1 MPRSNNMALPNAQRV
16 ATAEASGAP
25 TSTRRRWFR
34 PVFLLPAIVFL
45 GLMLAFGF
53 SLHRDPNTVPSAFI
67 GKPVPEF
74 SLAPVKGRALCLSSA
89 NLKSDVSLVNVFASW
104 CVACREEHPL
114 LMRMEERRLVPIY
127 GLDYKDKP
135 GDAAPLPRSRGDPF
149 PRQGAPIHGRAPS
162 RLGR

>member
-16 ATAEASGAP
+16 ATAEASGAR

-34 PVFLLPAIVFL
+34 PVFLLQEMVFF
-45 GLMLAFGF
+45 GLMLAFEF
-53 SLHRDPNTVPSAFI
+53 SLHRDPKTVPSALI

-74 SLAPVKGRALCLSSA
+74 SLAPVKGRALGLSSA

-114 LMRMEERRLVPIY
+114 LMRMEARRLVPISWL
-127 GLDYKDKP
+127 GYKDKP
-135 GDAAPLPRSRGDPF
+135 HGAAPWLDSIGDAYACT
-149 PRQGAPIHGRAPS
+149 GAD
-162 RLGR
+162 